1 MEKKSYINPNVP
13 SLTNGEGTYIFLYWD
28 DQEPIDPVLE
38 ELILFNSINDTHRPE
53 DHILWRK
60 AGDMTWDLKR

>member
-28 DQEPIDPVLE
+28 DQELIDPVLE

-53 DHILWRK
+53 DHIL
-60 AGDMTWDLKR
+60 